1 MNKLMRLDGP
11 DQYFVTLNA
20 NQKKVIAEMTYTH
33 PIFTK
38 AAVAAAKR
46 LRSSGGERLA
56 FAGAHL
62 GWGFHEDGAK
72 SGIDAAKKFGA
83 TW

>member
-1 MNKLMRLDGP
+1 MLFRSGA
-11 DQYFVTLNA
+11 DQYFVTLNS
-20 NQKKVIAEMTYTH
+20 NQENVLAEMNYTH

-38 AAVAAAKR
+38 SAVTAAKK
-46 LRSSGGERLA
+46 LRSAGGERLA

-83 TW
+83 KW